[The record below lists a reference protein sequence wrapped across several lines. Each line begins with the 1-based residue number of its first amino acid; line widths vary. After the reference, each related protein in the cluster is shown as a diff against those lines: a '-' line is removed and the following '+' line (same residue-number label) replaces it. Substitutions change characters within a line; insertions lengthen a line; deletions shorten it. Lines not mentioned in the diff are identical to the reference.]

1 MTNQSN
7 IGTISKQVQKAL
19 LNQKIYKDDNE
30 FFEIDQK
37 KILISI
43 LKDKLGISYAKL
55 GKELNLSWFPIYK
68 SCEIAK
74 KKFPEI
80 LNKVMKVIK

>member
-1 MTNQSN
+1 MTSQLN

-19 LNQKIYKDDNE
+19 LNNKIYKENE

-43 LKDKLGISYAKL
+43 LKEKLGISYAKL
-55 GKELNLSWFPIYK
+55 GKELNLSWFPVYK

-74 KKFPEI
+74 KKYANI
-80 LNKVMKVIK
+80 LEQVRKVIK

>member
-1 MTNQSN
+1 MTSQSN